1 MRAWFIYHHF
11 VVGIASWGVSMAA
24 DTNVQPPGAVMPR
37 FSLPSWALPIF
48 AKRWSKC
55 LFVAVVCLVVAL
67 LANVFRLDPDVA
79 GKWSGYHYGNEELR
93 FRSINLPADIGAAGA
108 VVDVRD
114 EKTLHPLEDHSS
126 SLYFDDIGYILLPQ
140 LYVSVAGPIQPA
152 DMLAFHNGLF
162 CFSMI
167 AIAVMLTLTLNS
179 ALAGIIA
186 YGLFL
191 PLHRLFAGFIY
202 HTASQPGLVV
212 PMVAFAIACLIGLVF
227 TIRNSNRLWLT
238 LLIAGSVGALA
249 GLIMLVRYPI
259 GQGVILTSY
268 ASAIVLGITWKRR
281 AAIMAALFVGFWITQ
296 SGLIGVVAMSRDAQL
311 HWKRENP
318 ISYFRGPPHHEP
330 WFALLASIGRY
341 ENAIGVTL
349 KDSAVD
355 DVLSARKAAEPARW
369 PKDYDEIF
377 DTIARDVLID
387 YIRANP
393 GEFLAQR
400 VEGTLELFWVAP
412 GVTFM
417 SKDLFAGSPWISP
430 QNISK
435 VDKRDVRPSQENLLI
450 NVRLQYLELTPLQ
463 WGIFGLAV
471 LSFFGTVAY
480 TIVSW
485 KRQAGPSRAFSALL
499 VLWLLYAATRALIP
513 WYGQDFVFSF
523 WVISAL
529 GAAWLLGDLVSR
541 LLKRGVDGS
550 LHSIADDS
558 APTPE
563 PA

>member
-1 MRAWFIYHHF
+1 
-11 VVGIASWGVSMAA
+11 MAEG
-24 DTNVQPPGAVMPR
+24 TRVQPLGAIRSRIPLPGWVSA
-37 FSLPSWALPIF
+37 IF
-48 AKRWSKC
+48 ARRWSKC
-55 LFVAVVCLVVAL
+55 LFVAVVCIFAALV
-67 LANVFRLDPDVA
+67 ANVFRMDPEVA

-93 FRSINLPADIGAAGA
+93 FRSINLPAEIGTAGA
-108 VVDVRD
+108 VIDVRD
-114 EKTLHPLEDHSS
+114 DKTLHPLEDHSS
-126 SLYFDDIGYILLPQ
+126 SFYFDDVGYILLPQ
-140 LYVSVAGPIQPA
+140 LYVSVAGPIKPA

-167 AIAVMLTLTLNS
+167 AIAVMLTLTLDS
-179 ALAGIIA
+179 ALAGLIA

-227 TIRNSNRLWLT
+227 TIRNSKRLWLI
-238 LLIAGSVGALA
+238 LMIAGGVGALA

-281 AAIMAALFVGFWITQ
+281 AAILATLFVGFWITQ

-311 HWKRENP
+311 HWKRENA

-330 WFALLASIGRY
+330 WFALLASVGRY
-341 ENAIGVTL
+341 ENALGVTL

-355 DVLSARKAAEPARW
+355 DILSARKAAEPARW
-369 PKDYDEIF
+369 PKDYGEIF
-377 DTIARDVLID
+377 DTIARDVLFE
-387 YIRANP
+387 YIRDNL

-417 SKDLFAGSPWISP
+417 SKDLFAGSPWVSP
-430 QNISK
+430 QNISN

-450 NVRLQYLELTPLQ
+450 NVRLQYLELTPMQ

-471 LSFFGTVAY
+471 ALFFGTIAY
-480 TIVSW
+480 TVVTW
-485 KRQAGPSRAFSALL
+485 KRRAGPSRAFAALL

-529 GAAWLLGDLVSR
+529 GAAWLLSDLASKLLNRNSGISR
-541 LLKRGVDGS
+541 
-550 LHSIADDS
+550 HSIAEDSTS
-558 APTPE
+558 APE
-563 PA
+563 PV